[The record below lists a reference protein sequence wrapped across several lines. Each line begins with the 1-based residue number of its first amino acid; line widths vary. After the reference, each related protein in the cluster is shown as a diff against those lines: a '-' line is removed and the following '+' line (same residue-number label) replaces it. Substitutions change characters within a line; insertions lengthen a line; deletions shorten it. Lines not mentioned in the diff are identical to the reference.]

1 MELCISGNMLILQPK
16 TRAFEGKID
25 LMTDNRNFVRLM
37 VFDEMSQCTDQ
48 EVERLLPLVSA
59 QRREVA
65 LRFKFTFG
73 RFTCLKSYIILQQL
87 VNEVIGKSDGCWWP
101 LQQQLREWD
110 GEFEYNEHG
119 KPFMRSLSGG
129 RIEGVD
135 FSISH
140 CKNAIAVA
148 VSDRPVGVDVESFR
162 HAEEALLR
170 RTMNLEEQEQIR
182 TAANPAE
189 AFTRLWT
196 RKEAVLKLR
205 GTGLVDNLH
214 DVLIPTPELPPVV
227 LDTTVNRDRQYAC
240 SLAVGIVE

>member
-1 MELCISGNMLILQPK
+1 MIGTDSLDF
-16 TRAFEGKID
+16 TR
-25 LMTDNRNFVRLM
+25 LLL
-37 VFDEMSQCTDQ
+37 FDDMSQGTDA
-48 EVERLLPLVSA
+48 EVERLLPLVGV

-73 RFTCLKSYIILQQL
+73 RFTCLKSYVMLQQL
-87 VNEVIGKSDGCWWP
+87 VQEALAETDERWLP
-101 LQQQLREWD
+101 LQQRLKEWN
-110 GEFEYNEHG
+110 GNFVYNEHE
-119 KPFMRSLSGG
+119 KPFMQNASGE

-148 VSDRPVGVDVESFR
+148 LGDHPVGVDVESFR
-162 HAEEALLR
+162 HAEEPLLK
-170 RTMNLEEQEQIR
+170 RTMNPEEQAEVR
-182 TAANPAE
+182 AAADPAE

-214 DVLIPTPELPPVV
+214 EVLIPKPEQPFSLE
-227 LDTTVNRDRQYAC
+227 TTVNRGKQYVWT
-240 SLAVGIVE
+240 LAY

>member
-1 MELCISGNMLILQPK
+1 MNILLQK
-16 TRAFEGKID
+16 GF
-25 LMTDNRNFVRLM
+25 LL
-37 VFDEMSQCTDQ
+37 FDDMSQCTDA
-48 EVERLLPLVSA
+48 EVERMLPLVSA

-73 RFTCLKSYIILQQL
+73 RFTCLKSYVMLQQL
-87 VNEVIGKSDGCWWP
+87 VQEIFAETEERWLP
-101 LQQQLREWD
+101 LQRRLKEWN
-110 GEFEYNEHG
+110 GNFVYNEHD
-119 KPFMRSLSGG
+119 KPFMQNALGE

-140 CKNAIAVA
+140 CKNAIAV
-148 VSDRPVGVDVESFR
+148 VLSDRPVGVDVESFR

-170 RTMNLEEQEQIR
+170 RTMNPEEQADVC
-182 TAANPAE
+182 AAIDPAE

-214 DVLIPTPELPPVV
+214 EVLANIE
-227 LDTTVNRDRQYAC
+227 DIQIETTINKNRQYAC
-240 SLAVGIVE
+240 TLAVCKS

>member
-1 MELCISGNMLILQPK
+1 M
-16 TRAFEGKID
+16 
-25 LMTDNRNFVRLM
+25 
-37 VFDEMSQCTDQ
+37 
-48 EVERLLPLVSA
+48 LPLVSA

-73 RFTCLKSYIILQQL
+73 RFTCLKSYVMLQQL
-87 VNEVIGKSDGCWWP
+87 VQEIFAETEERWLP
-101 LQQQLREWD
+101 LQRRLKEWN
-110 GEFEYNEHG
+110 GNFVYNEHD
-119 KPFMRSLSGG
+119 KPFMQNALGE

-140 CKNAIAVA
+140 CKNAIAV
-148 VSDRPVGVDVESFR
+148 VLSDRPVGVDVESFR

-170 RTMNLEEQEQIR
+170 RTMNPEEQADVC
-182 TAANPAE
+182 AAIDPAE

-214 DVLIPTPELPPVV
+214 DVLTNIEDVQLETA
-227 LDTTVNRDRQYAC
+227 VNKNRQYAYT
-240 SLAVGIVE
+240 LAVIR